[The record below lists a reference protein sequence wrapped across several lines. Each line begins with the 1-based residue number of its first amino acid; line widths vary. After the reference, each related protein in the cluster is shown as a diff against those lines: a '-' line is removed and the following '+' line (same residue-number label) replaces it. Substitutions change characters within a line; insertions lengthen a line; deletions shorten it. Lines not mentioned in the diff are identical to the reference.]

1 MNASYPLGHFSAIGR
16 IIVVTYFVQNVESQ
30 FICDS
35 LAVIRGEHTENYAWN
50 DALLKNNPVDRCPS
64 PRAIEQPSTEPD
76 TLLHHSTADPATLVP
91 WIGSKIEHLH
101 RSVRIVPLKNIH
113 IVDLAKREQ
122 SQITGLI
129 SLKIQCN
136 TVFFFF
142 KFLRIVA
149 YDTRGL

>member
-136 TVFFFF
+136 TVFFFLS
-142 KFLRIVA
+142 LRIVA